1 MAMPPEDNASS
12 DFEFD
17 SWAREFKLARSTTSI
32 LRREGCEDHT
42 ALTSL
47 TRSDVLRL
55 DLPVGQCRLLMVALA
70 DLGNKNTADFA
81 DSGRPEHE
89 DQGADQ
95 PSGRRDNCE
104 DEDVPDITSVRRQA
118 ERLRQAGER
127 LDNLSGDE
135 ERVESRPL
143 EPYRTGRRAVRTA
156 RMAGPSSDP
165 RMLLTVKSTGR
176 KAVQITAFLQEEV
189 KNRLQR
195 RRRDRMTLTE
205 GADGT
210 LSIRTGD
217 VGYTDLTWDEWSGAN
232 IRLLAHLLETG
243 ELRRADMEY
252 YLAYTSMVYDLA
264 GCFEWASVLRF
275 DTQYRELQAQHG
287 FVWGAQA
294 SQLEMRLLVPKASPA
309 VAGNFKRRT
318 RQDQQDKAPNT
329 LCKMFAARGS
339 CRFGSTCRFR
349 HVADMD
355 TVSTKND

>member
-1 MAMPPEDNASS
+1 MPPEDNASS

-81 DSGRPEHE
+81 NSGRPEHE

-143 EPYRTGRRAVRTA
+143 QPYRTGRRAVRTA
-156 RMAGPSSDP
+156 RMAGPSSRTLGCSWP
-165 RMLLTVKSTGR
+165 SSRRAGR
-176 KAVQITAFLQEEV
+176 RSRSRRSFRRRLRTAFNAGVVIGWLW
-189 KNRLQR
+189 R
-195 RRRDRMTLTE
+195 RGPTAPSPSGLETWV
-205 GADGT
+205 
-210 LSIRTGD
+210 IRTSRGTNGAGPTFGSWPISWRRGSSG
-217 VGYTDLTWDEWSGAN
+217 VPIWNITW
-232 IRLLAHLLETG
+232 H
-243 ELRRADMEY
+243 
-252 YLAYTSMVYDLA
+252 
-264 GCFEWASVLRF
+264 
-275 DTQYRELQAQHG
+275 
-287 FVWGAQA
+287 
-294 SQLEMRLLVPKASPA
+294 
-309 VAGNFKRRT
+309 T
-318 RQDQQDKAPNT
+318 RQWYMT
-329 LCKMFAARGS
+329 
-339 CRFGSTCRFR
+339 
-349 HVADMD
+349 
-355 TVSTKND
+355 